1 MKYTTASLGRVL
13 VVRLED
19 GDVVHECIE
28 QAARAEGIGRAAV
41 LLLGGADGG
50 SRVVVGPEDG
60 RADPIVP
67 MERVLHDVH
76 EAAGVGT
83 LFPDEGGTPR
93 LHLHAAFGRDDK
105 VIAGCIRK
113 GVKTWIVGEAIVIE
127 LLDSDAIRRLDP
139 DSGFELL
146 DVQRRHQEV

>member
-1 MKYTTASLGRVL
+1 MRYAEARLGRVL

-28 QAARAEGIGRAAV
+28 AAAREAGVSRAAV

-60 RADPIVP
+60 RADHIVP

-76 EAAGVGT
+76 EMAGVGT
-83 LFPDEGGTPR
+83 IFPDAAGQPV
-93 LHLHAAFGRDDK
+93 LHLHAAFGRDAQ
-105 VIAGCIRK
+105 VAAGCIRR
-113 GVKTWIVGEAIVIE
+113 GVTTWVVGEAVIIE
-127 LLDSDAIRRLDP
+127 LADSDASRRTDAAT
-139 DSGFELL
+139 GFELL
-146 DVQRRHQEV
+146 DL